1 MPFRRVVL
9 AGSRAA
15 RTDLGG
21 GSVNTDLRGRR
32 VLVTGANS
40 GLGAAM
46 ARAFAA
52 EGARVAINYLTDPEA
67 ADALVGDCGGEAV
80 GLMADVSD
88 PAAVATMFA
97 RLDQCWGGLDVLV
110 NNAGIDG
117 HAALGWEADVDAW
130 GKVID
135 VNLKGAF
142 LCARQALCRMVPQ
155 GSGVILNT
163 SSVHEV
169 IAWTG
174 YSAYAASKAGLSM
187 MSRSLAQEAAP
198 HGVRVLCIAPGAIR
212 TPINRQV
219 WQDPEGRRDL
229 LGKIPLGRL
238 GEPEDVARMAVV
250 LASDIAGYVTA
261 TTVFVDGGMTDY
273 PSFAHGG

>member
-1 MPFRRVVL
+1 MDI
-9 AGSRAA
+9 G
-15 RTDLGG
+15 LG
-21 GSVNTDLRGRR
+21 GRR
-32 VLVTGANS
+32 VLVTGGSS

-46 ARAFAA
+46 VRAFAA
-52 EGARVAINYLTDPEA
+52 EGARVAINYRSNPEA
-67 ADALVGDCGGEAV
+67 ADALVAECVAAGAEAV
-80 GLMADVSD
+80 ALMADVGD
-88 PAAVATMFA
+88 PDAVAAMFA
-97 RLDQCWGGLDVLV
+97 RLDRLWGGLDVLV

-117 HAALGWEADVDAW
+117 RAALGWEADVDAW

-142 LCARQALCRMVPQ
+142 LCARQALRRMVPQ

-219 WQDPEGRRDL
+219 WQDPESYRDL
-229 LGKIPLGRL
+229 LGKIPLGRI
-238 GEPEDVARMAVV
+238 GEPEDVARMALV
-250 LASDIAGYVTA
+250 LASDIAGYVTG